1 MRARPPEPAV
11 QRVTAPKMLAT
22 AAACALGLVAHGMH
36 SHAPRPHA
44 ISAVGASLHLQA
56 PQGAATHRATAVMA
70 GGAGKKK
77 ATKAKAPKKAPSG
90 VTAKQSWELF
100 RELRSSDNVLTT
112 SVFARLPEEGEKW
125 LNVGGVIVEAPG
137 SRTQAVN
144 AHKRLILE
152 HAARMHPKLAVRS
165 RELVCG
171 FIETGEAPGEVVPLE
186 RCPVPLD
193 LRAGFQGLPHV
204 PSGMYIIQG
213 GIQGR

>member
-1 MRARPPEPAV
+1 
-11 QRVTAPKMLAT
+11 MLWSAT
-22 AAACALGLVAHGMH
+22 VCVLGLVAHNNLGLA
-36 SHAPRPHA
+36 SS
-44 ISAVGASLHLQA
+44 ISGLQA
-56 PQGAATHRATAVMA
+56 PQRLASNALLHSQAPEGAATRRAAAVMA
-70 GGAGKKK
+70 GGKKK
-77 ATKAKAPKKAPSG
+77 ATKKKATKAPKKAPSG
-90 VTAKQSWELF
+90 VTAKQSWERF

-112 SVFARLPEEGEKW
+112 TVFARLPEEGEKW
-125 LNVGGVIVEAPG
+125 LNVGGVTVEAPG
-137 SRTQAVN
+137 SRIQAVN

-186 RCPVPLD
+186 KCPVPPD

>member
-1 MRARPPEPAV
+1 
-11 QRVTAPKMLAT
+11 MLAT
-22 AAACALGLVAHGMH
+22 AAACALGLVAHGIH
-36 SHAPRPHA
+36 SHTPHPH
-44 ISAVGASLHLQA
+44 VGVSLHLQA

-70 GGAGKKK
+70 GGAPSKKK
-77 ATKAKAPKKAPSG
+77 AKAKAQKKAPSG
-90 VTAKQSWELF
+90 VTAKQSWDLF

-171 FIETGEAPGEVVPLE
+171 FIETGEAPGEVVPLDK
-186 RCPVPLD
+186 CPAPPD

-204 PSGMYIIQG
+204 PSGMYILQG

>member
-1 MRARPPEPAV
+1 
-11 QRVTAPKMLAT
+11 
-22 AAACALGLVAHGMH
+22 
-36 SHAPRPHA
+36 
-44 ISAVGASLHLQA
+44 
-56 PQGAATHRATAVMA
+56 MA
-70 GGAGKKK
+70 GGKKK
-77 ATKAKAPKKAPSG
+77 ATKKKAAKAPKKAPSG
-90 VTAKQSWELF
+90 VTAKQSWERF

-112 SVFARLPEEGEKW
+112 TVFARLPEEGEKW

-137 SRTQAVN
+137 SRIQAVN

-186 RCPVPLD
+186 KCPVPPD

-204 PSGMYIIQG
+204 PSGMYIIQEA